1 MTSMKIVE
9 FSRPPTLLVH
19 LRPTF
24 FHPLD
29 LEGPISKDLQF
40 QFQFPFRSA
49 FVFSAFDFFSCSWSL
64 TICFSCGFIFLCVK
78 LSKNITKC
86 LLFIIIHIFSTHF
99 EINLFYLHN
108 FNIENVNKLW
118 SNNSTVHVNKRNQNK
133 NKTKLRHI
141 QIDLAFYCSI

>member
-19 LRPTF
+19 LRPKF

-29 LEGPISKDLQF
+29 LERPISKDPP
-40 QFQFPFRSA
+40 PFRSA
-49 FVFSAFDFFSCSWSL
+49 FAFSAFDFFSCSWSL
-64 TICFSCGFIFLCVK
+64 TICFSYGFILLCVK

-118 SNNSTVHVNKRNQNK
+118 SNNSTVHVNTRNQNK